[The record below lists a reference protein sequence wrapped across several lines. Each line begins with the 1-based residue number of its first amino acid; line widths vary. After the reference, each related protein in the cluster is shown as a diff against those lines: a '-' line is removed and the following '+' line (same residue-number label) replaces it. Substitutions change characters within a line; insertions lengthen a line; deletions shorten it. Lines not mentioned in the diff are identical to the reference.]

1 MQTSSSKTKNHF
13 HSIKAILQD
22 MMLYT
27 KSKESFFYT
36 IFFFFFTSC
45 FFVFGTARHGDK
57 NGENSHGGWV
67 SNQMT

>member
-36 IFFFFFTSC
+36 IFFFFLPPVSLFLELRDMVTKMERIHM
-45 FFVFGTARHGDK
+45 V
-57 NGENSHGGWV
+57 GG
-67 SNQMT
+67 SQIR